1 MVIPEARTGVPT
13 PTVRTMTASARALAT
28 LGASLAV
35 LGFVVPADA
44 AASEAPRVTSTLSV
58 GPHGSAAR
66 GRPAPAVTS
75 PFAAQVERE
84 ERPKPAKARAG
95 LYGGGQLGR
104 TGQFVRLRL
113 GRGRLKAT
121 QLATL
126 TSRCPGFGV
135 PLVENIRIA
144 PIEVPEDGEFVIESE
159 FNELIPPEV
168 PRIGGLE
175 RIGLLT
181 GRTILGRSGGATGGL
196 RSRFILRDPATR
208 EVRARCGTGAVRFN
222 MRIPSARPARGK
234 PRPERGASYFGTTGQ
249 RQPFLLRV
257 GPGGRTVG
265 AAGMAYTVSCA
276 SALGRPFQ
284 LVAKAARIRKGRF
297 DKRGSFVREYLN
309 AELIVVRESYR
320 WRLAGRFG
328 ATGAAGFWRVLG
340 TSRRTDTGALLET
353 CDTKRNRW
361 RALR

>member
-1 MVIPEARTGVPT
+1 
-13 PTVRTMTASARALAT
+13 MTASRRALVA
-28 LGASLAV
+28 LGVSLAV
-35 LGFVVPADA
+35 LGFAVPATA
-44 AASEAPRVTSTLSV
+44 AQPQRVTSALSV
-58 GPHGSAAR
+58 GPHGSAAS

-75 PFAAQVERE
+75 PFAAQVDDD

-95 LYGGGQLGR
+95 LYGGGQIGR

-113 GRGRLKAT
+113 GRGRLEAI

-126 TSRCPGFGV
+126 TSRCSGFGA

-144 PIEVPEDGEFVIESE
+144 PIEVPEDGEIVIESE

-168 PRIGGLE
+168 PRIGGLA
-175 RIGLLT
+175 RTGLLT
-181 GRTILGRSGGATGGL
+181 GRTTLGRRGGATGVL
-196 RSRFILRDPATR
+196 RTRFLLRDPGTGQ
-208 EVRARCGTGAVRFN
+208 VRARCGTGAVRFS
-222 MRIPSARPARGK
+222 MRIPSARPARGR
-234 PRPERGASYFGTTGQ
+234 PRPERGGSYFGTTGQ

-257 GPGGRTVG
+257 GPGGRAVQ
-265 AAGMAYTVSCA
+265 AAGMAYKVSCA

-284 LVAKAARIRKGRF
+284 LVARAAGIRRGRF
-297 DKRGSFVREYLN
+297 GKRGKFVREYLN
-309 AELIVVRESYR
+309 AESVVVRESYR

-340 TSRRTDTGALLET
+340 SSRRTDTGELLQR

>member
-1 MVIPEARTGVPT
+1 LAALGV
-13 PTVRTMTASARALAT
+13 
-28 LGASLAV
+28 SLAA
-35 LGFVVPADA
+35 LGCQVPSA
-44 AASEAPRVTSTLSV
+44 AAATPPRVTSALSV
-58 GPHGSAAR
+58 GPHGSVASA
-66 GRPAPAVTS
+66 RPAPAVAS

-84 ERPKPAKARAG
+84 ERPKPARARAG

-113 GRGRLKAT
+113 SRGRLAAV

-126 TSRCPGFGV
+126 TSRCAGFGA

-159 FNELIPPEV
+159 FNEVIPPEV

-175 RIGLLT
+175 RTGLLT
-181 GRTILGRSGGATGGL
+181 GRTTLGRSGGASGVL
-196 RSRFILRDPATR
+196 RSRFLLRDPATGD
-208 EVRARCGTGAVRFN
+208 VRARCGTGAVRFS
-222 MRIPSARPARGK
+222 MRIPGPRPARGK
-234 PRPERGASYFGTTGQ
+234 ARPQRGASYFGTTGQ
-249 RQPFLLRV
+249 RQPLLLRV

-284 LVAKAARIRKGRF
+284 LVARAAGIRRGRF
-297 DKRGSFVREYLN
+297 DKRGTFVREYLN
-309 AELIVVRESYR
+309 AESVVVRESYR

-328 ATGAAGFWRVLG
+328 ATGATGLWRVLG
-340 TSRRTDTGALLET
+340 TSRRTDTGEVLET
-353 CDTKRNRW
+353 CDTDRNRW
-361 RALR
+361 SARQ

>member
-13 PTVRTMTASARALAT
+13 PPVRAMTASSTALAA
-28 LGASLAV
+28 LGVSLAV
-35 LGFVVPADA
+35 LGFVAPAA
-44 AASEAPRVTSTLSV
+44 TAETPRVTAALSV
-58 GPHGSAAR
+58 GPHGSAASA
-66 GRPAPAVTS
+66 RPAPAVTS
-75 PFAAQVERE
+75 PFAAQVEDD

-95 LYGGGQLGR
+95 LYGGGQIGR

-113 GRGRLKAT
+113 ARGRLEAI

-126 TSRCPGFGV
+126 TSRCSGFGA

-159 FNELIPPEV
+159 FEELIPPEV
-168 PRIGGLE
+168 PRVGGLE
-175 RIGLLT
+175 RTGLLT
-181 GRTILGRSGGATGGL
+181 GRTTLGRRGGATGVI
-196 RSRFILRDPATR
+196 RSRFLLRDPETG
-208 EVRARCGTGAVRFN
+208 EPRARCGTGAVRFS

-234 PRPERGASYFGTTGQ
+234 PRPERGGSYFGTTGQ

-265 AAGMAYTVSCA
+265 VAGMAYTVSCA

-284 LVAKAARIRKGRF
+284 LVARAAGIRKGRF
-297 DKRGSFVREYLN
+297 GKRGSFVREYLN
-309 AELIVVRESYR
+309 AEFVVVRESYR

-340 TSRRTDTGALLET
+340 SSRRTDTGELLQS

-361 RALR
+361 RAVR